1 MKKIYLLFFL
11 FLWNSLSNAI
21 VVGDIVTIQHK
32 WPDNTAFNKISF
44 FLQVNNDGGSRSNY
58 YWANQFNFI
67 NGDTGYIGL
76 QNRQNGIHAFHYSIK
91 QAKGWRS
98 GNCRYFYDTGT
109 SVQCD
114 IVIQWKAGHLYRLDV
129 SKEGNL
135 VTGFVTDLM
144 DGTSTTIGIIEV
156 PNNYGKLN
164 NSRGFV
170 DEYSHGNNQLKSC
183 YDIGAQASMF
193 RNPLGDNRILAK
205 QLTYTSGNC
214 NNIFV
219 VHAACNDGECINT
232 ISNLNGSIPPNIHKV
247 AIRNSQNILLEQ
259 IATALNYN
267 ALIAIRTYDGS
278 WAPKIYFPDARKH
291 KFKSIYIKSDASYT
305 SFLYFDNKQL
315 RINKSEK
322 LMFVSDGNQW
332 IRQ

>member
-67 NGDTGYIGL
+67 NGDTGYLGL

-129 SKEGNL
+129 SK
-135 VTGFVTDLM
+135 
-144 DGTSTTIGIIEV
+144 
-156 PNNYGKLN
+156 
-164 NSRGFV
+164 
-170 DEYSHGNNQLKSC
+170 
-183 YDIGAQASMF
+183 
-193 RNPLGDNRILAK
+193 
-205 QLTYTSGNC
+205 
-214 NNIFV
+214 
-219 VHAACNDGECINT
+219 
-232 ISNLNGSIPPNIHKV
+232 
-247 AIRNSQNILLEQ
+247 
-259 IATALNYN
+259 
-267 ALIAIRTYDGS
+267 
-278 WAPKIYFPDARKH
+278 
-291 KFKSIYIKSDASYT
+291 
-305 SFLYFDNKQL
+305 
-315 RINKSEK
+315 
-322 LMFVSDGNQW
+322 
-332 IRQ
+332 